1 MNTLDEGT
9 LYAMPGNEA
18 FAELLS
24 LHTGYQR
31 RQLLLHH
38 FPDGETLVQMAAPAP
53 DGDAVIVCTLD
64 RPDPRCCR

>member
-1 MNTLDEGT
+1 MNT

-38 FPDGETLVQMAAPAP
+38 FPDV
-53 DGDAVIVCTLD
+53 V
-64 RPDPRCCR
+64 